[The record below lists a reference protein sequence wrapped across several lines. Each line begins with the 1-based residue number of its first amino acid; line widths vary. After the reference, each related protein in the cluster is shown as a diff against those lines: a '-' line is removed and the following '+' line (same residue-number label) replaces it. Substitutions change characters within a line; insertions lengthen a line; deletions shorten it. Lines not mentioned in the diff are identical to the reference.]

1 MVPTF
6 CTERGGRWLR
16 GSGDWL
22 GTFGVTCPRGALTI
36 RLTCALCSGG
46 SCHTDT
52 EVPWF
57 VVTCSETHGFGHGG
71 VECLPLGAWLGPNWG
86 DSDTIGPLMPPGIS
100 NSEFR
105 RRKDRHRS
113 RKQLSPP
120 GSLQADPQLLC
131 FWGLW
136 WVGGRSSPL
145 MGEWAELTSGG

>member
-1 MVPTF
+1 MTKLTGTVVPAF

-57 VVTCSETHGFGHGG
+57 VVTCSETHGFGYGG
-71 VECLPLGAWLGPNWG
+71 MFAFGRMAWTQLGRFRHNWSFNAPGHIQLRVQEEKRQTQKQEAVEPTGQPAGRSPAPVLLGP
-86 DSDTIGPLMPPGIS
+86 L
-100 NSEFR
+100 
-105 RRKDRHRS
+105 
-113 RKQLSPP
+113 
-120 GSLQADPQLLC
+120 
-131 FWGLW
+131 
-136 WVGGRSSPL
+136 VGR
-145 MGEWAELTSGG
+145 WAELASDG